1 MNNGSFF
8 AEDLDYR
15 QRPLSCYNP
24 PPMNDDIRQL
34 VQAIHDAPYRLVLV
48 TAGAGTQALSG
59 LLGVAGASRTVLE
72 AIVPYSEASFDEFLG
87 QTPPQYV
94 SMETAHFLAGRA
106 FTRARW
112 LEAENHPTVGLACTA
127 TIITDR
133 PKRGKHRAHIA
144 VWQRRRL
151 TSYSLQ
157 LQKGIRDRHG
167 EEGVVSRVMLKAVA
181 KAMDLEEQL
190 DLPLLAGDD
199 LLIDTVDFSHSIKRL
214 HENQL
219 DCFGIKADGRLLASA
234 EHPPI
239 LLSGSFN
246 PLHEG
251 HLGMAQAASD
261 FLGQPVGF
269 ELSAANV
276 DKPTLA
282 PDTILDRLA
291 QFAGRYTVFA
301 SNAPTF
307 VEKARLYKN
316 VTFVVGYDTAV
327 RIPQPRYY
335 QDSEA
340 NMLAALAEIRACN
353 GRFLVAGRAD
363 DNGTFHHLDD
373 IAMPVAVRDLFHPLP
388 PHRFRRDISSS
399 ELRAKGLR
407 GSR

>member
-1 MNNGSFF
+1 
-8 AEDLDYR
+8 
-15 QRPLSCYNP
+15 
-24 PPMNDDIRQL
+24 MNDDTRQL

-48 TAGAGTQALSG
+48 TAGAGTQALSH

-87 QTPPQYV
+87 QKPPQYV
-94 SMETAHFLAGRA
+94 SEETAHFLAGRA

-112 LEAENHPTVGLACTA
+112 LEADEHPNPTVGLACTA

-133 PKRGKHRAHIA
+133 PKRGEHRAHIA
-144 VWQRRRL
+144 VWQRRWL

-157 LQKGIRDRHG
+157 MQKGARNRYD
-167 EEGVVSRVMLKAVA
+167 EENLVSLVMINAVA
-181 KAMDLEEQL
+181 RAMGLDTQV
-190 DLPLLAGDD
+190 DLPLVDGDE
-199 LLIDTVDFSHSIKRL
+199 LIMNVIDFSHSAQHL
-214 HENQL
+214 HENVING
-219 DCFGIKADGRLLASA
+219 FGIAANGSLLTPA

-239 LLSGSFN
+239 LLSGSFH

-261 FLGQPVGF
+261 WLGEPVGF
-269 ELSAANV
+269 ELSAFNV
-276 DKPTLA
+276 DKPAL
-282 PDTILDRLA
+282 PSNIILDRLA

-307 VEKARLYKN
+307 LEKARLYKGA
-316 VTFVVGYDTAV
+316 TFVVGYDTAV
-327 RIPQPRYY
+327 RILHPRYY

-340 NMLAALAEIRACN
+340 NMMAALAEIRDCD

-363 DNGTFHHLDD
+363 QNGMFYHLED
-373 IAMPVAVRDLFHPLP
+373 IVMPTAVRDLFHPLP
-388 PHRFRRDISSS
+388 RNRFRRDISSS